1 MLTVTIFATIVA
13 EMLPVSNNTPLIGQ
27 LIIKSLISAP
37 IFQCK
42 CFPLTFNV
50 YQHELKNHKKTTT
63 VDWTKSV
70 RLFLVFIDKK

>member
-27 LIIKSLISAP
+27 LLIKSFYSAQIS
-37 IFQCK
+37 QCK

-50 YQHELKNHKKTTT
+50 YRHDLKNSTKTPT

-70 RLFLVFIDKK
+70 QLLT